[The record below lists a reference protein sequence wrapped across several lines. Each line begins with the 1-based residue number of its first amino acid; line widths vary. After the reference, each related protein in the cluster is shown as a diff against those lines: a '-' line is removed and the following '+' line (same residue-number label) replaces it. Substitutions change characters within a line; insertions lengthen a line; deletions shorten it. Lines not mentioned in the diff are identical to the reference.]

1 MKSYCQSNRPSAVK
15 RSWALS
21 GVLIVLTVLAM
32 ACGGSE
38 PTLTPTPIVELMQAQ
53 LGDTHKVSAAISV
66 GKAPFGIAVTA
77 DGKSAYVTTY
87 EDNTVSIFSTA
98 SLEVIKVISVDK
110 LPGGIA
116 VSPDGKFVYVG
127 HFDADAFAV
136 ISTATQEVVDM
147 FDVGGELGGIMVI
160 SPDGTTIYVSHF
172 PGAGRI
178 IIISTVTK
186 KAIREINVRPSLDI
200 AIAPDGE
207 RLYVVD
213 PMSEELVQISTANY
227 EVVGRIPLGQ
237 DANDFTQFAV
247 SPDGDLVY
255 VPVDNLVTFVS
266 MKSEEVVGTIEI
278 GSEALGTFSLN
289 GIAVSPD
296 GKYVYVANG
305 DEDSVVIISTETN
318 SVADSITVG
327 RGPGT
332 IVVSP
337 DGSAIYVA
345 NSLDGSVS
353 VITRE

>member
-1 MKSYCQSNRPSAVK
+1 MV
-15 RSWALS
+15 L
-21 GVLIVLTVLAM
+21 VLIAA
-32 ACGGSE
+32 ACA
-38 PTLTPTPIVELMQAQ
+38 QAE
-53 LGDTHKVSAAISV
+53 LGDTHKVSATISV
-66 GKAPFGIAVTA
+66 GKGPFGIAVTP
-77 DGKSAYVTTY
+77 DGKHVYVTNH
-87 EDNTVSIFSTA
+87 EDNTVSIISTA
-98 SLEVIKVISVDK
+98 SQEVIKVISVDK

-136 ISTATQEVVDM
+136 ISTASQEVVDM
-147 FDVGGELGGIMVI
+147 IDVGGELGGIMAI

-172 PGAGRI
+172 AGAGRI

-186 KAIREINVRPSLDI
+186 QAIREIDVKPSLDI

-207 RLYVVD
+207 RLYIVD
-213 PMSEELVQISTANY
+213 PIAEELVQISTANH

-237 DANDFTQFAV
+237 DAHDFTQFAV

-255 VPVDNLVTFVS
+255 VPTDNLVTFVS
-266 MKSEEVVGTIEI
+266 TKSKEVVGTIEI
-278 GSEALGTFSLN
+278 GSEALGPFSLT

-305 DEDSVVIISTETN
+305 EENSVVIISTETN
-318 SVADSITVG
+318 SVTDSITVG
-327 RGPGT
+327 GPGT
-332 IVVSP
+332 IAVSP

-345 NSLDGSVS
+345 NSLDGGSVS